1 VYITATT
8 THQRTTRSI
17 LSLLP
22 FYTSQP
28 HLPLHARRDQLALR
42 LGIVV
47 PAAGLLGKLLH
58 ASLEL
63 RAEVADQA
71 LDGPGESLAKG
82 WTGLVST

>member
-1 VYITATT
+1 
-8 THQRTTRSI
+8 
-17 LSLLP
+17 
-22 FYTSQP
+22 
-28 HLPLHARRDQLALR
+28 
-42 LGIVV
+42 VV
-47 PAAGLLGKLLH
+47 PAAGEGLAAGLLGKLLH